1 MQDYFREMQQM
12 LLQGFST
19 QNEEQ
24 KAERVEEQARVL
36 QEQKA
41 ERVKEQARFFAISE
55 SPKRG
60 ECN

>member
-1 MQDYFREMQQM
+1 M

-41 ERVKEQARFFAISE
+41 ERVKEQARFLRFQKV
-55 SPKRG
+55 P
-60 ECN
+60 